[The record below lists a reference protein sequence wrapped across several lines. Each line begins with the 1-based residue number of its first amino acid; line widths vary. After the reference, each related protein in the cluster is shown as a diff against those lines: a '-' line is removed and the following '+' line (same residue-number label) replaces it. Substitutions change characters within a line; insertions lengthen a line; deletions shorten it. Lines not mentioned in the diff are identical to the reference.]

1 MAGNGHKPL
10 RGQVAVVTGGNKGI
24 GMAIAEKLAALGVT
38 VYIVGRTEKTL
49 QQAAEK
55 IQADGHSCITYQADI
70 TRWGQVEELAQ
81 FVGKEGNRC
90 DILVNSAGVGCF
102 GDPLHEMEIQDWDQ
116 VLNTNLRGTYYM
128 IKAFAPMMIQAK
140 GGYIINIS
148 SIASKNPLPKGAAYA
163 ASKWGLNGLTFSV
176 AEELRN
182 DNIRVS
188 LVCPGSTDSGWSHYH
203 AKDPEKMLRPSDI
216 AHVVEMLVTQTP
228 QSFVSEVVVRP
239 TRQP

>member
-1 MAGNGHKPL
+1 MANGQGPL
-10 RGQVAVVTGGNKGI
+10 RGQVGLVTGGNKGI
-24 GMAIAEKLAALGVT
+24 GMAIAQKLASLGAT
-38 VYIVGRTEKTL
+38 VYIVGRSERTL

-55 IQADGHSCITYQADI
+55 IHSEGHSCITYQADI
-70 TRWGQVEELAQ
+70 TKWGQVEELAQ
-81 FVGKEGNRC
+81 FVGKESSRC
-90 DILVNSAGVGCF
+90 DILVNSAGIGCF
-102 GDPLHEMEIQDWDQ
+102 GDPLHEMDVQDWDQ

-128 IKAFAPMMIQAK
+128 IKAFAPMMIQSK
-140 GGYIINIS
+140 GGHIINIS
-148 SIASKNPLPKGAAYA
+148 SIASKNALPKGAAYA
-163 ASKWGLNGLTFSV
+163 ASKWGLNGLTYSV

-216 AHVVEMLVTQTP
+216 AHTVGMLVTQSP

-239 TRQP
+239 TRKP

>member
-1 MAGNGHKPL
+1 MASGQGPL

-24 GMAIAEKLAALGVT
+24 GMAIAQKLASLGVN
-38 VYIVGRTEKTL
+38 VYIVGRSERSL
-49 QQAAEK
+49 QQAADK
-55 IQADGHSCITYQADI
+55 IQSEGHSCITYQADI
-70 TRWGQVEELAQ
+70 TKWGQVEELAQ

-90 DILVNSAGVGCF
+90 DILVNSAGIGCF
-102 GDPLHEMEIQDWDQ
+102 GDPLHEMEVQDWDQ

-140 GGYIINIS
+140 GGNIINIS
-148 SIASKNPLPKGAAYA
+148 SIASKNALPKGAAYA
-163 ASKWGLNGLTFSV
+163 ASKWGLNGLTYSV

-216 AHVVEMLVTQTP
+216 AHVVGMLVTQTP
-228 QSFVSEVVVRP
+228 QSFVSEVIVRP
-239 TRQP
+239 TRKP

>member
-1 MAGNGHKPL
+1 
-10 RGQVAVVTGGNKGI
+10 
-24 GMAIAEKLAALGVT
+24 MAIAQKLASLGVS
-38 VYIVGRTEKTL
+38 VYIVGRSERSL

-55 IQADGHSCITYQADI
+55 IQSEGHSCITYQADI
-70 TRWGQVEELAQ
+70 TKWGQVEELAQ

-90 DILVNSAGVGCF
+90 DILVNSAGIGCF
-102 GDPLHEMEIQDWDQ
+102 GDPLHEMEVQDWDQ

-140 GGYIINIS
+140 GGHIINIS
-148 SIASKNPLPKGAAYA
+148 SIASKNALPKGAAYA
-163 ASKWGLNGLTFSV
+163 ASKWGLNGLTYSV

-216 AHVVEMLVTQTP
+216 AHVVATLVTQSS

-239 TRQP
+239 TRKP

>member
-1 MAGNGHKPL
+1 
-10 RGQVAVVTGGNKGI
+10 VTGGNKGI
-24 GMAIAEKLAALGVT
+24 GMAIAQKLASLGVN
-38 VYIVGRTEKTL
+38 VYIVGRSERSL

-55 IQADGHSCITYQADI
+55 IQSEGHSCITYQADI
-70 TRWGQVEELAQ
+70 TKWGQVEELAQ

-90 DILVNSAGVGCF
+90 DILVNSAGIGCF
-102 GDPLHEMEIQDWDQ
+102 GDPLHEMEVQDWDQ

-140 GGYIINIS
+140 GGHIINIS
-148 SIASKNPLPKGAAYA
+148 SIASKNALPKGAAYA
-163 ASKWGLNGLTFSV
+163 ASKWGLNGLTYSV

-216 AHVVEMLVTQTP
+216 AHVVATLVTQSP

-239 TRQP
+239 TRKP

>member
-1 MAGNGHKPL
+1 MASGQGPL
-10 RGQVAVVTGGNKGI
+10 RGQVGVVTGGNKGI
-24 GMAIAEKLAALGVT
+24 GMAIAQKLASLGVN
-38 VYIVGRTEKTL
+38 VYIVGRSERSL

-55 IQADGHSCITYQADI
+55 IQSEGHSCITYQADI
-70 TRWGQVEELAQ
+70 TKWGQVEELAQ

-90 DILVNSAGVGCF
+90 DILVNSAGIGCF
-102 GDPLHEMEIQDWDQ
+102 GDPLHEMEVQDWVQ

-140 GGYIINIS
+140 GGHIINIS
-148 SIASKNPLPKGAAYA
+148 SIASKNALPKGAAYA
-163 ASKWGLNGLTFSV
+163 ASKWGLNGLTYSV

-216 AHVVEMLVTQTP
+216 AHVVATLVTQSP

-239 TRQP
+239 TRKP

>member
-1 MAGNGHKPL
+1 MASGQGPL
-10 RGQVAVVTGGNKGI
+10 RGQVGVVTGGNKGI
-24 GMAIAEKLAALGVT
+24 GMAIAQKLASLGVN
-38 VYIVGRTEKTL
+38 VYIVGRSERSL

-55 IQADGHSCITYQADI
+55 IQSEGHSCITYQADI
-70 TRWGQVEELAQ
+70 TKWGQVEELAQ

-90 DILVNSAGVGCF
+90 DILVNSAGIGCF
-102 GDPLHEMEIQDWDQ
+102 GDPLHEMEVQDWDQ

-140 GGYIINIS
+140 GGHIINIS
-148 SIASKNPLPKGAAYA
+148 SIASKNALPKGAAYA
-163 ASKWGLNGLTFSV
+163 ASKWGLNGLTYSV

-216 AHVVEMLVTQTP
+216 AHVVATLVTQSP

-239 TRQP
+239 TRKP

>member
-1 MAGNGHKPL
+1 
-10 RGQVAVVTGGNKGI
+10 VTGGNKGI
-24 GMAIAEKLAALGVT
+24 GMAIAQKLAALGVN
-38 VYIVGRTEKTL
+38 VYIVGRSERSL

-55 IQADGHSCITYQADI
+55 IQSEGHSCITYQADI
-70 TRWGQVEELAQ
+70 TKWGQVEELAQ

-90 DILVNSAGVGCF
+90 DILVNSAGIGCF
-102 GDPLHEMEIQDWDQ
+102 GDPLHEMEVQDWDQ

-140 GGYIINIS
+140 GGHIINIS
-148 SIASKNPLPKGAAYA
+148 SIASKNALPKGAAYA
-163 ASKWGLNGLTFSV
+163 ASKWGLNGLTYSV

-216 AHVVEMLVTQTP
+216 AHVVSTLVTQSP

-239 TRQP
+239 TRKP

>member
-1 MAGNGHKPL
+1 MASGQGPL
-10 RGQVAVVTGGNKGI
+10 RGQVGVVTGGNKGI
-24 GMAIAEKLAALGVT
+24 GMAIAQKLAALGVN
-38 VYIVGRTEKTL
+38 VYIVGRSERSL

-55 IQADGHSCITYQADI
+55 IQSEGHSCITYQADI
-70 TRWGQVEELAQ
+70 TKWGQVEELAQ

-90 DILVNSAGVGCF
+90 DILVNSAGIGCF
-102 GDPLHEMEIQDWDQ
+102 GDPLHEMEVQDWDQ

-140 GGYIINIS
+140 GGHIINIS
-148 SIASKNPLPKGAAYA
+148 SIASKNALPKGAAYA
-163 ASKWGLNGLTFSV
+163 ASKWGLNGLTYSV

-216 AHVVEMLVTQTP
+216 AHVVATLVTQSP

-239 TRQP
+239 TRKP